1 MSKSEEMLRLERE
14 LNGQPEL
21 REKLNAEMKRIAEAG
36 EAVCDGEA
44 MVKAAAALGYDV
56 TLEELE
62 RAAADLE
69 KLDDSELEAAGGKAA
84 NSDKRKIVKD
94 GQGHETWCWG
104 NWQCYSD
111 MLHAE
116 TDSEEAACWKN
127 YDCLFVQKNT

>member
-21 REKLNAEMKRIAEAG
+21 REKLNAEMKRIA
-36 EAVCDGEA
+36 
-44 MVKAAAALGYDV
+44 GYDV

-94 GQGHETWCWG
+94 GQGHETWCLG
-104 NWQCYSD
+104 NWHCYAV

>member
-36 EAVCDGEA
+36 EAVCDGVA

-94 GQGHETWCWG
+94 GQGHETWCLG
-104 NWQCYSD
+104 NWHCYAV